1 VLKRVLSALFLVGPL
16 CLAASGT
23 DPFAIPRAAAQEDN
37 FDAVFGGEAAHQP
50 ARQKLVPSAFPRF
63 LKTLPGEPDSR
74 RGPVPG
80 RPQSTERQVLLT
92 FDDGP
97 DLQGTAAIMN
107 ELDRRGLKAV
117 FFVVARHIVRNQPTD
132 LARRELLRTL
142 AQHGHHV
149 GNHTMNHLNLCRSPK
164 AMAQEIDSAA
174 EIITY
179 STGTRPFLFRA
190 PYGARCKMLD
200 RALDE
205 RDVIQVGWNVD
216 PQEWRGEDENEIYK
230 HVTTRLAH
238 ATGPTI
244 LLLHDRSLA
253 AGRALA
259 RILDWIDQEQ
269 ARVAKQGGLPIRV
282 VDYSVLL
289 VNPPATSIAA
299 AAR

>member
-1 VLKRVLSALFLVGPL
+1 MLKRVLSALFLVGPL
-16 CLAASGT
+16 CLGA
-23 DPFAIPRAAAQEDN
+23 DHRPFAVARAVAQQATFESV
-37 FDAVFGGEAAHQP
+37 FDGEAPHQP

-63 LKTLPGEPDSR
+63 LKTMSGERDER
-74 RGPVPG
+74 RGPAPG
-80 RPQSTERQVLLT
+80 QPKPTERQVLLT

-97 DLQGTAAIMN
+97 DLQGTTAIMN

-117 FFVVARHIVRNQPTD
+117 FFVMARHIVRNQPTD

-149 GNHTMNHLNLCRSPK
+149 GNHTMSHLNLCQSPK

-190 PYGARCKMLD
+190 PYGARCKTLD

-216 PQEWRGEDENEIYK
+216 PQEWRGENEDAIYK

-238 ATGPTI
+238 ATGPII

-269 ARVAKQGGLPIRV
+269 ARVAKHGGLPIRV

-289 VNPPATSIAA
+289 ANPPAAPMTAA
-299 AAR
+299 TH